1 MKIMKRKIYQK
12 LLEWKNSKDRKPLML
27 LGARQVG
34 KSYIVEEFCKK
45 EFSNYVIV
53 NLFERTDIVKLYE
66 EEINSSEKY
75 MKLKLLIN
83 VDIEKEDTC
92 LFIDEIQESEKLISE
107 LKYFVNS
114 ITMFGLFVLVLY

>member
-83 VDIEKEDTC
+83 VDIEKEDT
-92 LFIDEIQESEKLISE
+92 
-107 LKYFVNS
+107 
-114 ITMFGLFVLVLY
+114 